1 MDSRKEKKEL
11 YSCGNGNHFQAIY
24 LQTFLAKII
33 QLINNKQNHR
43 NSMSAK
49 LEDRNFY
56 KLQMTCK

>member
-1 MDSRKEKKEL
+1 METTL
-11 YSCGNGNHFQAIY
+11 QAIY